1 MTVSNLRGGLT
12 LACASLLLL
21 AGCVE
26 DEPVIKP
33 KPQPSPYDIVAHM
46 RPGGDAT
53 TNMSSS
59 KAFGQPVD
67 GMTDVENDKF
77 DHGDYIFEHHF
88 VPYGSTMA
96 GLGPLYNNSSCDQ
109 CHPNEGRA
117 PFPRNLN
124 SRTGFFFRISSGN
137 DPVYGP
143 IGVPGFGAQLQ
154 QNAIDGVTP
163 EIQFHV
169 KYEDKVEVYDDG
181 TKVVLHRPEYSFSS
195 PRIPLPASYM
205 TSPRIG
211 MPTYGLGLLEAIP
224 EEEILSHADP
234 YDRDNDGISGKP
246 NYVWDNEF
254 QKVRLGRFGWKA
266 NTSSVMEQTCQAFV
280 NDMGLTNRLYP
291 VEEDWDR
298 VGDGDLTTYEVPDDV
313 LDAVVFYGRTLAVPA
328 PRGLDRPEV
337 QEGYRLF
344 DEVGC
349 SKCHVQI
356 MHTGETDV
364 AALSNQTIYCYTDML
379 LHDMGEDLADN
390 RPDHLADGH
399 EWKTRPLW
407 GIGLTYPVSRYE
419 FYLHDGRARTLEQAI
434 LWHGGE
440 ADHVK
445 RKFKAL
451 SKDQRD
457 AVISFLEAL

>member
-1 MTVSNLRGGLT
+1 MTMGTKEWIAIACGALTLT
-12 LACASLLLL
+12 LA
-21 AGCVE
+21 GCRQEPAVE
-26 DEPVIKP
+26 PD
-33 KPQPSPYDIVAHM
+33 PYDIVAHL
-46 RPGGDAT
+46 RPGGAAS

-59 KAFGQPVD
+59 KAYGQPVD
-67 GMTDVENDKF
+67 GMTEEQTRMF
-77 DHGDYIFEHHF
+77 DHGDYIFEHQF
-88 VPYGSTMA
+88 VPSGDVMS
-96 GLGPLYNNSSCDQ
+96 GLGPLYNNHTCAQ

-124 SRTGFFFRISSGN
+124 QPSGFFLRISSGN
-137 DPVYGP
+137 DPVYGH

-154 QNAIDGVTP
+154 QLAIDGVKP
-163 EIQFHV
+163 EAKFHV
-169 KYEDKVEVYDDG
+169 EWSEKVEVYDDG
-181 TKVVLHRPEYSFSS
+181 TKVVLHRPTFSIS
-195 PRIPLPASYM
+195 DTRIPLPAYYM
-205 TSPRIG
+205 LSPRIG

-234 YDRDNDGISGKP
+234 YDKDNDGISGKP
-246 NYVWDNEF
+246 NYVWDSEYK
-254 QKVRLGRFGWKA
+254 KVRIGRFGWKA

-298 VGDGDLTTYEVPDDV
+298 QGDGDPTTYEVPDDV

-328 PRGLDRPEV
+328 PRGLDRPV
-337 QEGYRLF
+337 VKKGYKLF
-344 DEVGC
+344 DEIGC
-349 SKCHVQI
+349 AKCHVPT
-356 MHTGETDV
+356 MHTGQTDV
-364 AALSNQTIYCYTDML
+364 AALSGQTIYCYTDML

-407 GIGLTYPVSRYE
+407 GIGLTYPVNRYE
-419 FYLHDGRARTLEQAI
+419 FYLHDGRARSLEQAI

-451 SKDQRD
+451 SKDDRD
-457 AVISFLEAL
+457 AILAFLRAL